1 MMAMANYFAL
11 WLTLAALLTG
21 IFWVLTRTVGSR
33 STGTTTAV
41 DPEAAADTL
50 SAPAMPRRWPHWVV
64 WIGDCFPMILLVLVV
79 RSFLYE
85 AYQIPSGSMMPTL
98 LVGDFIV
105 VKKFSYGLRE
115 PIFQKQLLATGVPK
129 RGDVAVFKY
138 PEDPSIY
145 FIKRIVGLPGDRVIY
160 RGKRLFIQPAH
171 STNSADQPL
180 TVEYQTLSSDVS
192 PSTGELLTTL
202 VERLGPVN
210 HQLLISS
217 QPTDLSFYYQQP
229 GEPLSEW
236 VVPLG
241 HYFAMGDNRD
251 NSRDSRFWGFVPE
264 SHLVGQAVAIWM
276 SFEKQPESWPTGIRW
291 RRLGAIH

>member
-1 MMAMANYFAL
+1 MTVAMANYFAL
-11 WLTLAALLTG
+11 GLTLATLLTG
-21 IFWVLTRTVGSR
+21 IFWLLARTVGAQSTRTPTAAGSSPALATSR
-33 STGTTTAV
+33 RF
-41 DPEAAADTL
+41 
-50 SAPAMPRRWPHWVV
+50 PAWVA
-64 WIGDCFPMILLVLVV
+64 WIGDFFPMILLVFVV

-115 PIFQKQLLATGVPK
+115 PIFQKQLLATGAPQ

-171 STNSADQPL
+171 ATAAVDQLL
-180 TVEYQTLSSDVS
+180 TVDYQTLSSDLS
-192 PSTGELLTTL
+192 HATGEGLTTL

-210 HQLLISS
+210 HQILISD

-236 VVPLG
+236 VVPPG
-241 HYFAMGDNRD
+241 HYFTLGDNRD
-251 NSRDSRFWGFVPE
+251 NSRDSRFWGFV
-264 SHLVGQAVAIWM
+264 SQNHLVGQAVAIWM
-276 SFEKQPESWPTGIRW
+276 SFEKQPGGWPTGIRW
-291 RRLGAIH
+291 QRLGAIH